1 MYDIL
6 LLKIWKIYIYRRSSM
21 KKAVTLS
28 IKNEVNDKLDN
39 LSKETG
45 YTKSMIVSLLIEKL
59 AEGKIQLI

>member
-1 MYDIL
+1 
-6 LLKIWKIYIYRRSSM
+6 M

-28 IKNEVNDKLDN
+28 MKNEVNDKLDN
-39 LSKETG
+39 LARETG